1 MEKGLYFTP
10 ISTFLGSVG
19 QGTRSVTQF
28 PFLSNC
34 DDNIYFTVLFG
45 RLRTLGTIKCY
56 INARYS
62 KGQSTVER

>member
-45 RLRTLGTIKCY
+45 RQNSGNHKMLYKCKVFQGPVH
-56 INARYS
+56 S
-62 KGQSTVER
+62 